1 MRVTAEP
8 TPELDN
14 IKINGVDV
22 PMRIWRAWTDQGTRL
37 EMCVL
42 SVIPHHDDEE
52 KWKAERPDFM
62 KMARSIMQ
70 IADFPDERKS

>member
-52 KWKAERPDFM
+52 KWKA
-62 KMARSIMQ
+62 
-70 IADFPDERKS
+70 